1 MKSFKQF
8 LIESNIANIAA
19 QGIASATFA
28 APPKPEARDYIINAM
43 KQKEGFR
50 PVAVKDTIATGQPTV
65 FGYGTTSINPKTGK
79 PIEIGEKITPEE
91 AEELLNIKIDKDITP
106 QMEKIP
112 GWDDMTS
119 GQQAALLSF
128 AYNSGEN
135 FYGSKNYDQI
145 TKALKNK
152 QWDRVPEVMKL
163 YNKSGGKVRG
173 GLVTRRET
181 EGNLWT
187 NGFSSS
193 KKDTTTKQTNNDT
206 EENDDDKIFGVS
218 DPGVEGTAYPVTK
231 AFNEIGTR
239 VKNSLTNQSEQPKK
253 QTEYIVKAGDTLT
266 KIAGNNKSKLDAI
279 TKLNNILDPNKIKL
293 GQKLIIP
300 ND

>member
-1 MKSFKQF
+1 MASNNMKSFKQF

-106 QMEKIP
+106 KMEKIP

-135 FYGSKNYDQI
+135 FYGSKGYEQI
-145 TKALKNK
+145 TDALKNK

-187 NGFSSS
+187 HGFPSNKSE
-193 KKDTTTKQTNNDT
+193 T
-206 EENDDDKIFGVS
+206 
-218 DPGVEGTAYPVTK
+218 
-231 AFNEIGTR
+231 
-239 VKNSLTNQSEQPKK
+239 SEQKPEQKPDITFQQITPVGEILQRPFELGMATNKK
-253 QTEYIVKAGDTLT
+253 LDKPQPQTQNFYTIKQGDTLT
-266 KIAGNNKSKLDAI
+266 KISGNNQAKMDAI
-279 TKLNNILDPNKIKL
+279 VKANNIKDVNKIKV